1 MTIERKF
8 IQQHLKELQIK
19 EHIFEVL
26 GKVGVARV
34 KLQRT
39 PLGEKILISCSRPG
53 LVVGRA
59 GSNIQKLTQNLK
71 SRFGLENPQIEI
83 EELTNPMLEA
93 SILAEMISNSME
105 RFGIGRF
112 KGIGHKAMN
121 EAMNA
126 GALGVEILISGK
138 VPSQRAKTWRFY
150 NGYLK
155 KCGDVAIE
163 GVDIVYRVALL
174 KSGIVGIKVSVMPPT
189 TILPDRIEIN
199 AVDDKAIF
207 VEEVVG
213 TPDDVEA
220 KIEEAKEKRRAP
232 RKKKED
238 TDGAKAAD
246 SDRSKRAPRKR
257 KEDEDA
263 KTAETAPEN
272 APSAAP
278 EPAAPEP
285 AAPEPAAPAAEEKIE

>member
-8 IQQHLKELQIK
+8 IQQSLKELQIK
-19 EHIFEVL
+19 EYIFEVL

-59 GSNIQKLTQNLK
+59 GSNIQKLTHELK
-71 SRFGLENPQIEI
+71 AKFGLENPQIEI

-112 KGIGHKAMN
+112 KGIGHKAMT

-126 GALGVEILISGK
+126 GALGVEILVSGK

-163 GVDIVYRVALL
+163 GVDIAYRVALL

-189 TILPDRIEIN
+189 TVLPDRIEIN
-199 AVDDKAIF
+199 APDNKEVFI
-207 VEEVVG
+207 EEVTGASTVA
-213 TPDDVEA
+213 DVEMKVEAA
-220 KIEEAKEKRRAP
+220 KASEGDKPKRAPRKATAAANADGAKPARAP
-232 RKKKED
+232 RKKAEKKSDDAVAEP
-238 TDGAKAAD
+238 AVPVAAD
-246 SDRSKRAPRKR
+246 K
-257 KEDEDA
+257 
-263 KTAETAPEN
+263 PE
-272 APSAAP
+272 
-278 EPAAPEP
+278 
-285 AAPEPAAPAAEEKIE
+285 

>member
-8 IQQHLKELQIK
+8 IQQSLKELQIK
-19 EHIFEVL
+19 EYIFEVL

-59 GSNIQKLTQNLK
+59 GSNIQKLTTELK
-71 SRFGLENPQIEI
+71 AKFGLENPQIEI

-112 KGIGHKAMN
+112 KGIGHKAMT
-121 EAMNA
+121 EAMTA
-126 GALGVEILISGK
+126 GALGVEILVSGK

-163 GVDIVYRVALL
+163 GVDIAYRVALL

-189 TILPDRIEIN
+189 TVLPDRIEIN
-199 AVDDKAIF
+199 APDNKEIF
-207 VEEVVG
+207 VEEVTGASTVA
-213 TPDDVEA
+213 DVEMKVEAA
-220 KIEEAKEKRRAP
+220 KASEGEKPKRAPRKTTAAGADGDKPKRAP
-232 RKKKED
+232 RKKKD
-238 TDGAKAAD
+238 DAAAAD
-246 SDRSKRAPRKR
+246 ST
-257 KEDEDA
+257 E
-263 KTAETAPEN
+263 
-272 APSAAP
+272 SAAEAVEKP
-278 EPAAPEP
+278 E
-285 AAPEPAAPAAEEKIE
+285 